1 MKHFILF
8 TLSIVFFSC
17 LGQENK
23 SERSS
28 LTISPII
35 NKQDGLNKKIIESL
49 TDFLE
54 SKNQSLTENPFWLAS
69 DFQKY
74 VYPYYDIYL
83 MEESKYGKN
92 FYKPTLMEIIPSDNP
107 SMKIIK
113 LAYIGHHATTN
124 ENQLKSIYNFMAQ
137 IDGEKVFFSKYL
149 DYASRQWASIVKG
162 SVHYKISP
170 NRKANPI
177 QMEEQIKVIENV
189 CQFFNTSPIPITY
202 YSCRNAKEVFEIKGF
217 DYNTMMYV
225 DSTGGL
231 ADFGNIVFSGQN
243 SEIYSHEIIHLYT
256 QNLFPAID
264 KFIDEG
270 IATYLGG
277 SGHHDY
283 AWHRNKLKFF
293 LDKNPDY
300 KIEEHMDPYE
310 RIYFED
316 QTSIP
321 YLTAALICEMSINKF
336 GKEKLILLLQSEK
349 DLWTRLNEVGL
360 TKQNIGLELRKAINQ
375 PVILPF

>member
-1 MKHFILF
+1 MKQFILC
-8 TLSIVFFSC
+8 TLSLVFFSC

-23 SERSS
+23 SEKTL

-35 NKQDGLNKKIIESL
+35 NKQDGINVKIIESL
-49 TDFLE
+49 TAFLDT
-54 SKNQSLTENPFWLAS
+54 KNQSLTENPYWLAS

-74 VYPYYDIYL
+74 GYPYYDLYL
-83 MEESKYGKN
+83 MEESKYGKD
-92 FYKPTLMEIIPSDNP
+92 FYKPTLMEILPGDNP

-113 LAYIGHHATTN
+113 LAYIGHHSTTH
-124 ENQLKSIYNFMAQ
+124 ENQLKSIYNLMAQ
-137 IDGEKVFFSKYL
+137 IDGEKVYFSKYL
-149 DYASRQWASIVKG
+149 DYASRQWTSIVKG
-162 SVHYKISP
+162 SIHYKISP
-170 NRKANPI
+170 NRIANPI
-177 QMEEQIKVIENV
+177 QMEKQIKDIEKV
-189 CQFFNTSPIPITY
+189 CQFFNTAPIPITY

-231 ADFGNIVFSGQN
+231 ADFGNIVFSGQS
-243 SEIYSHEIIHLYT
+243 SEMYTHEIIHVYT

-270 IATYLGG
+270 IATYMGG
-277 SGHHDY
+277 SGNYDY
-283 AWHRNKLKFF
+283 EWHRNKLKIF
-293 LDKNPDY
+293 LEKNPDY

-310 RIYFED
+310 RIYYED

-321 YLTAALICEMSINKF
+321 YLTSALICEMSLNKF

-349 DLWTRLNEVGL
+349 DLWARLNEVGL

-375 PVILPF
+375 AVILPF